1 MALLV
6 QLTTAMT
13 TSSDASSDLAPGVEG
28 LSPSDET
35 RARALGRA
43 IAEILWRAAT
53 EPGIRLQAEPG
64 SGNRYYG
71 SVER

>member
-6 QLTTAMT
+6 QLTTTTT
-13 TSSDASSDLAPGVEG
+13 TSSDASIDLALAGVEG

-53 EPGIRLQAEPG
+53 EPGIRLQAESG
-64 SGNRYYG
+64 SSNRYIR
-71 SVER
+71 VR

>member
-6 QLTTAMT
+6 QLTTAAT
-13 TSSDASSDLAPGVEG
+13 TSDDASSDVAGVEG

>member
-13 TSSDASSDLAPGVEG
+13 TTSDASSDVAGVES

-53 EPGIRLQAEPG
+53 EPGIRLQAESS
-64 SGNRYYG
+64 SGNRYIR
-71 SVER
+71 VR